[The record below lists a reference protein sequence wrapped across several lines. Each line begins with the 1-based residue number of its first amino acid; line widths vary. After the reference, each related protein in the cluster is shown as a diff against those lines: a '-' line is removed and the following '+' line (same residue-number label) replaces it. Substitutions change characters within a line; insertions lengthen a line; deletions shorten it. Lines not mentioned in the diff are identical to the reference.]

1 MGRKTANYLG
11 TLIAAV
17 ASALLIIFIVLCQ
30 TKRFHETL
38 YIYSNLL
45 STQHI
50 FLITIRRV
58 IMAVALYAFGLSC
71 IFLFF
76 ISYEEADF
84 LSYSK
89 IFWYA
94 AGLVISIWDYELVF
108 YASAVQAV
116 VWRVSQGLC
125 LLLLLNSINQA
136 LLNQFR
142 FRRFKRFRLIN
153 EGAGAGYLLLLLPF
167 NFLYPGTR
175 ITSFL
180 CILEIVFMITA
191 ALLYSIEKEIKT
203 DFVNY
208 ILLIFYLIPSI
219 LLVVCSRYKYLTLS
233 AGYDIYKDILPAA
246 VLIYVVCLFL
256 CFFQYHRTG
265 YLAGGEVNRK
275 LMELSKHKDNMTQLI
290 ISNCLNPIN
299 NLSCYQQTLAE
310 EVPPDASEKEKYIL
324 DRMLREIN
332 KMQDYLYNLRNYH
345 YLSTQVPYANKIN
358 ANLVSVFHAAISL
371 VIKQAGTLKINTD
384 WGEITENDYVTGDPY
399 LLIQANQ
406 TFLLAFCGIL
416 EMETIGILFQKN
428 KKGDILIELAG
439 DLNQSRKKA
448 AKKMRRILTSPRDTQ
463 LLMNDEEIGLI
474 LAKNHIRNHT
484 NSFTAHIRQ
493 NGPSVRFAVNYKL
506 EGCGNPMVEGE
517 ARNQAGPDET
527 ENRKKIILISTDAE
541 QIERIRSYLMFE
553 DYVLK
558 CFYTEKEAL
567 NYIKT
572 SGNIGVVI
580 IGTIFISAHVNRFCE
595 SIREK
600 YSLEQLP
607 ILIICRDKYRY
618 VDQELLRSVNDIM
631 AEPFVQADLLQK
643 IQSLILLHT
652 SIQEKT
658 RARLDFLQ
666 AQMDPHFIFN
676 TLSTI
681 MPLCLQQ
688 PLQAYEMLSNF
699 SEYLRGR
706 LYTEDLQDGIPI
718 YKEIDLVEA
727 YLAIEKVRFADM
739 IQYEIQM
746 EADENDL
753 ILPLLIEPIVENC
766 VKHGIT
772 GIKKLNIEIRIRE
785 TDGYLA
791 VCIKDD
797 GKGMDEERLEEI
809 LHSGKQAGS
818 SIGISNVK
826 KRLSMYYNQQLVI
839 ISSPNNGTEVQFT
852 IPKGAIRY
860 E

>member
-1 MGRKTANYLG
+1 MGRKTANYLE

-38 YIYSNLL
+38 YIYSNFL

-50 FLITIRRV
+50 FLVTIKRV
-58 IMAVALYAFGLSC
+58 IMAVSLYAFGLSC

-108 YASAVQAV
+108 YVSAAHAV
-116 VWRVSQGLC
+116 IWRVSQGLC
-125 LLLLLNSINQA
+125 LLLLLNSLNQA
-136 LLNQFR
+136 LLNQFW

-153 EGAGAGYLLLLLPF
+153 EAAGAGYLLLLLPF

-175 ITSFL
+175 LTGML
-180 CILEIVFMITA
+180 CILEIVFMIIA
-191 ALLYSIEKEIKT
+191 ALLYMIKKETKT

-208 ILLIFYLIPSI
+208 ILLNFYIIPSI

-233 AGYDIYKDILPAA
+233 AGYDIYTEILPAA
-246 VLIYVVCLFL
+246 VLIYVVCQFL

-275 LMELSKHKDNMTQLI
+275 LMEITKHKDNMTQLI
-290 ISNCLNPIN
+290 INNCLNPVN
-299 NLSCYQQTLAE
+299 NLSCYQQTLAQ
-310 EVPPDASEKEKYIL
+310 EVWPAASEKEKFIL
-324 DRMLREIN
+324 ERMLREIN
-332 KMQDYLYNLRNYH
+332 KMQDYLYNLKNYH
-345 YLSTQVPYANKIN
+345 YLSAQVPYANKIN
-358 ANLVSVFHAAISL
+358 ANLISVFHAAISL
-371 VIKQAGTLKINTD
+371 VQKQSGARNIKTD
-384 WGEITENDYVTGDPY
+384 WGDITENDYVTGDPY

-416 EMETIGILFQKN
+416 EIEKIEIIFRKS
-428 KKGDILIELAG
+428 KKGNIFIELSG
-439 DLNQSRKKA
+439 DLDQRNKKA
-448 AKKMRRILTSPRDTQ
+448 AKKMKRILASPRDTQ

-474 LAKNHIRNHT
+474 LAKNHIRSHT
-484 NSFTAHIRQ
+484 NSFTAHIRP
-493 NGPSVRFAVNYKL
+493 NGSSVRFAIHYKL
-506 EGCGNPMVEGE
+506 EGCGNPMIERE
-517 ARNQAGPDET
+517 SENQTGSEDT
-527 ENRKKIILISTDAE
+527 DNRKKIILISTDAE

-567 NYIKT
+567 NCIKN

-580 IGTIFISAHVNRFCE
+580 IGTIFISAHVNQFCE
-595 SIREK
+595 AIREK

-607 ILIICRDKYRY
+607 ILIICRDKYKY
-618 VDQELLRSVNDIM
+618 VDQELLCSVNDIM
-631 AEPFVQADLLQK
+631 TEPFVQADLLQK

-658 RARLDFLQ
+658 RAKLDFLQ

-681 MPLCLQQ
+681 MPLCLRQ

-706 LYTEDLQDGIPI
+706 LYTEDLQNGIPL

-739 IQYEIQM
+739 IQYAIDM
-746 EADENDL
+746 EANENDL

-785 TDGYLA
+785 TDRYLS

-809 LHSGKQAGS
+809 LHSEKQTGS

-826 KRLSMYYNQQLVI
+826 KRLSIYYNQQLI
-839 ISSPNNGTEVQFT
+839 ITSSPNNGTEVQFA
-852 IPKGAIRY
+852 IPKGGHPI
-860 E
+860 